1 MKKSKNQKPYYY
13 TKLKALAAEHD
24 ITDTDMA
31 KIVGLAY
38 STYSDKKRGRIRW
51 QKMKCTVSVNTLTVR
66 FMACLAGGIRQ
77 TECDYNKGKCP
88 YYMWKIVLDIC
99 YCLI

>member
-51 QKMKCTVSVNTLTVR
+51 YEDEMYRICKHFNRSIYGL
-66 FMACLAGGIRQ
+66 FWP
-77 TECDYNKGKCP
+77 EE
-88 YYMWKIVLDIC
+88 LDPDRM
-99 YCLI
+99 